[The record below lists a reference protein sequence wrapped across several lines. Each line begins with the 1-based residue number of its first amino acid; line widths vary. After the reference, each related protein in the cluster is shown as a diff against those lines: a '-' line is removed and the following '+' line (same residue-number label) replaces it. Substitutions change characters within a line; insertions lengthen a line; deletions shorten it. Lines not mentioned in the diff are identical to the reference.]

1 MNEPG
6 ILQVVLMGVITVFV
20 VLVCLIGIIK
30 LMGLVMAKIGEKQ
43 AATSPAASAAGAS
56 APTVSDKQKLVAAI
70 AAAIAE
76 DMGTDVSHL
85 KIHSIR
91 KL

>member
-1 MNEPG
+1 MAEPS
-6 ILQVVLMGVITVFV
+6 ILQVVLMGMITVFIG
-20 VLVCLIGIIK
+20 LICLIGIIK
-30 LMGLVMAKIGEKQ
+30 LMGLIVEKVSQ
-43 AATSPAASAAGAS
+43 PKAPVPAAVPARGPAAPA
-56 APTVSDKQKLVAAI
+56 ADRRRLVAAI

-76 DMGTDVSHL
+76 EMGEDVEHI